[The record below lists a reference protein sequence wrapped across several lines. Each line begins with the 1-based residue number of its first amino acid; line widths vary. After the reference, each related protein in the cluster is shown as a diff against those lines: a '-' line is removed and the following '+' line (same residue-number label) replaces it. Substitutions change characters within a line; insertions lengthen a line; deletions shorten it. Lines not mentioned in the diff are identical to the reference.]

1 MMDLNVKS
9 PLVKYR
15 QNQKT
20 SADIF
25 THGILKKYLGATQG
39 QCYNGVRVIKDH
51 VIMESALLRTTLKW
65 SRSVLYK
72 KFNGRNI
79 KMDHTFSIPLDAVY
93 KWFGLGSTK
102 VFQ

>member
-1 MMDLNVKS
+1 MDLNVKS

-25 THGILKKYLGATQG
+25 THGILKKYLGAMQG
-39 QCYNGVRVIKDH
+39 QCYYGVRVIKDH
-51 VIMESALLRTTLKW
+51 IIMESQCTLE
-65 SRSVLYK
+65 

-79 KMDHTFSIPLDAVY
+79 KMDNTFSIPLDAVY

>member
-1 MMDLNVKS
+1 MDLNVKS
-9 PLVKYR
+9 PLVKYH

-51 VIMESALLRTTLKW
+51 VIMESQCTLQKVQW
-65 SRSVLYK
+65 KKYQNGPHFLY
-72 KFNGRNI
+72 
-79 KMDHTFSIPLDAVY
+79 TFRCRL
-93 KWFGLGSTK
+93 
-102 VFQ
+102 